1 LNDQVE
7 SSGRA
12 SFPLPPEMLQ
22 AIVAHARDE
31 APRECCGI
39 ISGKDGKPVE
49 LYRARN
55 IAEGNSFYE
64 IDPAQLIEFEF
75 DLMPANGTE
84 IIAIYHSHPVSP
96 AYPSPTDVQLAY
108 WTDAVYVICSLAD
121 PHRPEVRGF
130 RIRDGAIA
138 EVALSTSG

>member
-1 LNDQVE
+1 
-7 SSGRA
+7 
-12 SFPLPPEMLQ
+12 MLRS
-22 AIVAHARDE
+22 IIAHARDE

-39 ISGKDGKPVE
+39 ISGKEGQPVE

-75 DLMPANGTE
+75 DIMPARGTE
-84 IIAIYHSHPVSP
+84 IIAIYHSHPISP

-121 PHRPEVRGF
+121 PDRPDVRGF
-130 RIRDGAIA
+130 RIREGAIT
-138 EVALSTSG
+138 EVGLTLSE

>member
-1 LNDQVE
+1 MNDPHL
-7 SSGRA
+7 SSGRE
-12 SFPLPPEMLQ
+12 SFPLSTEMLQ
-22 AIVAHARDE
+22 SIITHARDE

-39 ISGKDGKPVE
+39 ISGRDGQPVD

-75 DLMPANGTE
+75 EVMPANGTE
-84 IIAIYHSHPVSP
+84 IIAIYHSHPISP
-96 AYPSPTDVQLAY
+96 AYPSSTDVQLAY

-121 PHRPEVRGF
+121 QDQPVVRGF
-130 RIRDGAIA
+130 RIREGDIA
-138 EVALSTSG
+138 EVELSPTT

>member
-1 LNDQVE
+1 MNDPRE
-7 SSGRA
+7 ASNRA
-12 SFPLPPEMLQ
+12 PFPLPSEMLQ
-22 AIVAHARDE
+22 SIIAHARDE

-39 ISGKDGKPVE
+39 ISGKDGIPVE

-75 DLMPANGTE
+75 ELLPANGTE
-84 IIAIYHSHPVSP
+84 ILAIYHSHPISP

-108 WTDAVYVICSLAD
+108 WTDAVYVICSLSD
-121 PHRPEVRGF
+121 PDHPVIRGF
-130 RIRDGAIA
+130 RIRDDSVT
-138 EVALSTSG
+138 EVELSPSA